1 MLRSSSESVPEQLVS
16 VPEQLISVPEQLL
29 ETFRNATLTV
39 TVTVR
44 GARRV

>member
-1 MLRSSSESVPEQLVS
+1 MFRSSFESVPEQLVS
-16 VPEQLISVPEQLL
+16 VPEQLVSVPGQLL

-44 GARRV
+44 GARRL